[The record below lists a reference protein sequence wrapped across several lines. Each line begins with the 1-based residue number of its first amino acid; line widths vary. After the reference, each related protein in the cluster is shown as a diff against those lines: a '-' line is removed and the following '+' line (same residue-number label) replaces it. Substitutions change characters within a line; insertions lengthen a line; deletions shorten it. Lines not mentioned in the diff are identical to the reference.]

1 MLKRFLRLSPDD
13 APSTDAPAPA
23 PQGEPPPAATLVE
36 KSGVKEGDAGELL
49 RLKRENEALS
59 RKVKL
64 RETEV
69 SEKED
74 ALRRLT
80 SPPETPA
87 TPAAPER
94 DEETPWTFFG

>member
-1 MLKRFLRLSPDD
+1 MTVTQILVAISPRKKLHQD
-13 APSTDAPAPA
+13 AL
-23 PQGEPPPAATLVE
+23 Q
-36 KSGVKEGDAGELL
+36 GDAGELL
-49 RLKRENEALS
+49 RLKRENEELS